1 MSPTRTIHLRLN
13 RLHPAQQQVY
23 DERRR
28 FNVLCAG
35 RRLGKS
41 RFGIRLSAD
50 TALTGKPVGWY
61 SPTYKML
68 AELWR
73 ETRATLAPVTTQKN
87 EQEKRLELITGGVIE
102 FWSLDAP
109 ETSRGRRYARVIV
122 DEAAMVSDL
131 AEVWDMVIRPT
142 LIDYA
147 GDAWFLST
155 PKGRDD
161 FAAMYDLGQ
170 SDDHPDWASWRFAST
185 ANPYLPADELDALRS
200 TMTSRA
206 YEQEIEARFIDELTD
221 ALWSNAL
228 IDGHRVARPPEMR
241 RVVVAIDPAVSA
253 SADSDE
259 TGIVAA
265 GLGVDDHAYVLTDA
279 SGRYSP
285 LGWASKA
292 IAQYDVL
299 GADRVIGEVNNGGD
313 LIRSN
318 LRAVRATVP
327 YKAVRA
333 SRGKATR
340 AEPVAAMYEQG
351 RVHHVGVF
359 PELEL
364 QMTTWSP
371 QDDKTSPDRVDALV
385 WALSEL
391 MVKRTQRAAVS
402 VQG

>member
-1 MSPTRTIHLRLN
+1 
-13 RLHPAQQQVY
+13 
-23 DERRR
+23 
-28 FNVLCAG
+28 
-35 RRLGKS
+35 
-41 RFGIRLSAD
+41 
-50 TALTGKPVGWY
+50 
-61 SPTYKML
+61 
-68 AELWR
+68 
-73 ETRATLAPVTTQKN
+73 
-87 EQEKRLELITGGVIE
+87 
-102 FWSLDAP
+102 
-109 ETSRGRRYARVIV
+109 
-122 DEAAMVSDL
+122 MVSDL

-265 GLGVDDHAYVLTDA
+265 GLGVDDHAYVLADA